1 MKVPAILCAAT
12 LAVFGLASQASAYS
26 LNPKSSGTIVITG
39 PTNLTAFGTT
49 VPCTSQFT
57 GSIDSSGVG
66 SITSA
71 TFSGGGLCGFVRAQ
85 SLPWGINATNP
96 TDVTISNVKVS
107 VFGLVTCGPG
117 SVGGSLVG
125 SQPTTSVSF
134 SGTIGSCSV
143 SSNPTVTSNTAL
155 SISNP

>member
-1 MKVPAILCAAT
+1 
-12 LAVFGLASQASAYS
+12 SAQ
-26 LNPKSSGTIVITG
+26 N
-39 PTNLTAFGTT
+39 
-49 VPCTSQFT
+49 
-57 GSIDSSGVG
+57 
-66 SITSA
+66 
-71 TFSGGGLCGFVRAQ
+71 
-85 SLPWGINATNP
+85 LPWGINATNP

-107 VFGLVTCGPG
+107 VFGFITCGPG

-155 SISNP
+155 SIINP